1 MKVAIHLSPGQHAFT
16 CCGCSCGLAQT
27 PRPFQR
33 EPPLWPPSHCIA
45 HAPALPAPGRWRF
58 CCGLAPLPK
67 GPLSHVLQKA
77 TARRFEP
84 LRAEPNGFRVHLLNR
99 SDTLS
104 WLVVDHACLESKHKD
119 SSHEVERL
127 PAPEASGAR
136 VCSCRSC
143 AEKWQFWAGREVG
156 QGFSCLKRAR
166 RLGLEQATARGFEPL
181 RAEPNGFRVHH
192 LSHSVTL
199 S

>member
-1 MKVAIHLSPGQHAFT
+1 M
-16 CCGCSCGLAQT
+16 
-27 PRPFQR
+27 
-33 EPPLWPPSHCIA
+33 
-45 HAPALPAPGRWRF
+45 
-58 CCGLAPLPK
+58 
-67 GPLSHVLQKA
+67 
-77 TARRFEP
+77 
-84 LRAEPNGFRVHLLNR
+84 RAEPNGFRVHLLNR

-104 WLVVDHACLESKHKD
+104 WLVVDHACLESKHKE

-181 RAEPNGFRVHH
+181 RAEANGFRVH
-192 LSHSVTL
+192 LLNRSDTL
-199 S
+199 SLSKGDQLAASTENQPESPRAHGSPSNQLRDFGKQALVNCGVWMPRSSATISATC